1 MPMAQHYRD
10 ISFEALDELF
20 GGYRERDFTVRLWDG
35 SVWGDLGHPPRYT
48 LHLKHPG
55 ALRSMFLIPSELRM
69 AEAYIYDD
77 YDIEGDIEGVFDAA
91 EHLRRF
97 PYRIFRKL
105 AALPAASRAGEQRR
119 QRRAN
124 LFGRRH
130 SVDRDS
136 LAIRYHYDVSNDFYA
151 LWLDPRMVYSCAY
164 FADETDGLE
173 AAQRHKLDLICRK
186 LRLQKGE
193 HFLDIGCGWGA
204 LMIHAAQ
211 HYGVRASGITLSE
224 RQAEFAR
231 RRIREAGLEDR
242 CSVEIRDYRRMEA
255 PEGFDKIASVG
266 MFEHVGE
273 KKLKEYFQRALS
285 LLKPGGLFLNH
296 GIGIT
301 IKDPVKKVSPF
312 IDRYVFPDG
321 ELVLI
326 NTTLHYAEEAGF
338 EVRHVESLREH
349 YARTLRLWIA
359 RLQAQHE
366 AAVACTDEATYRI
379 WRLYMAASAH
389 GFATTRLSI
398 YQSLLMK
405 S

>member
-1 MPMAQHYRD
+1 M
-10 ISFEALDELF
+10 
-20 GGYRERDFTVRLWDG
+20 RLWDG
-35 SVWGDLGHPPRYT
+35 SVWGDLDRPPRFT

-55 ALRSMFLIPSELRM
+55 ALRSMFMIPSELRM

-105 AALPAASRAGEQRR
+105 ARLPAESRAGEQRR
-119 QRRAN
+119 KRRAS

-130 SVDRDS
+130 SVNRDS

-164 FADETDGLE
+164 FADEADDLE
-173 AAQRHKLDLICRK
+173 AAQHHKLDLICRK
-186 LRLQKGE
+186 LKLQEGERL
-193 HFLDIGCGWGA
+193 LDIGCGWGA
-204 LMIHAAQ
+204 LVMHAVA
-211 HYGVRASGITLSE
+211 HYGVQAVGITLSE
-224 RQAEFAR
+224 RQAELAQQ
-231 RRIREAGLEDR
+231 RIREAGLEER
-242 CSVEIRDYRRMEA
+242 CSVEIRDYRQMDETDA
-255 PEGFDKIASVG
+255 FDKIASVG

-273 KKLKEYFQRALS
+273 KKLDEYFRRALN
-285 LLKPGGLFLNH
+285 LLRSGGLFLNH

-301 IKDPVKKVSPF
+301 IKDPVQQVSPF

-321 ELVLI
+321 ELLLI
-326 NTTLHYAEEAGF
+326 NRTLHYAEQAGF

-349 YARTLRLWIA
+349 YARTLRLWISRLEA
-359 RLQAQHE
+359 RHE
-366 AAVACTDEATYRI
+366 AAVACTDEPTYRI